1 MNNQYKLTVGLR
13 GETWE
18 ASDGYNQALGSLGT
32 TGLNST
38 AKLASTLPTFQ
49 PVLYHTR
56 YSPKGSFQWTPDE
69 VWTVTAN
76 VGLANRFPTA
86 RELYNITSLT
96 GSVPQSN
103 PNPNLRPEVALS
115 KELAVERKIGKDGW
129 VRVSLFDEEMR
140 DAIIAQT
147 LYIPSGNTTLSTN
160 ENIDRVR
167 NSGVELAWSKENSD
181 LQGLRI

>member
-1 MNNQYKLTVGLR
+1 MG
-13 GETWE
+13 G
-18 ASDGYNQALGSLGT
+18 LGT
-32 TGLNST
+32 TGLTST
-38 AKLASTLPTFQ
+38 ASRVSTLPVFQ

-69 VWTVTAN
+69 LWTVTAN
-76 VGLANRFPTA
+76 IGLANRFPTA

-96 GSVPQSN
+96 GAVPQSN

-115 KELAVERKIGKDGW
+115 KELAVERKIGKDAW

-147 LYIPSGNTTLSTN
+147 LYVPNGNTTVNTN
-160 ENIDRVR
+160 DNVDRVR
-167 NSGVELAWSKENSD
+167 NSGVELAWRKENVV
-181 LQGLRI
+181 LQRLRI